1 MLRPAQEQH
10 QHGDVQGSENDMALR
25 QAHKTHDTDG
35 KTNLGR
41 EGADMCPHTRTLE
54 LYIPGR
60 EEISIGA
67 ACCVADV
74 FTSVGGWCGLRVSSV
89 DASGGRPDPAD
100 APSVCVL
107 RSFTRSRF
115 HGLATL
121 VIATTVQAFPP
132 RGCVGQPF
140 LVMNLLGTR
149 RPTRTVSGPA
159 ASLLWLGFAGFMR
172 TTTRVV
178 YRSDCRQGQAADRYS
193 ARAS

>member
-1 MLRPAQEQH
+1 
-10 QHGDVQGSENDMALR
+10 MALR